1 MKVFF
6 AFLGTALFAAA
17 ILLGGTLATF
27 INPPSM
33 LIVIGGMVCFSLA
46 HHDAGAIR
54 DAIGNALGNEASPNV
69 QKDISVLATLRKTTY
84 GSGVAG
90 TLIGLIQMLQS
101 LDDPSS
107 IGPAMAVALLTTLY
121 GAFIANVLF
130 LPMRTVLENYTSA
143 EIVYR
148 GMVITGLQNIARGE
162 SPRNIQDE
170 LVANLAPAAQAK
182 LEAA

>member
-1 MKVFF
+1 MKVIF
-6 AFLGTALFAAA
+6 ALLGTALFAAA
-17 ILLGGTLATF
+17 VLLGGSLASF
-27 INPPSM
+27 INGPSM

-54 DAIGNALGNEASPNV
+54 DAIGNALGNEPSPNV

-107 IGPAMAVALLTTLY
+107 IGPAMAVAIL
-121 GAFIANVLF
+121 
-130 LPMRTVLENYTSA
+130 TVLYSVL
-143 EIVYR
+143 IVEFLIDPLTNR
-148 GMVITGLQNIARGE
+148 TLSRLDISGQSKTITPPAQSTHAVGMVFGSTLCLFIL
-162 SPRNIQDE
+162 
-170 LVANLAPAAQAK
+170 LMVM
-182 LEAA
+182 

>member
-6 AFLGTALFAAA
+6 ALLGTALFAAA
-17 ILLGGTLATF
+17 VLLGGSLASF
-27 INPPSM
+27 INLPSM

-54 DAIGNALGNEASPNV
+54 DAIGNALGNEPSPNV

-90 TLIGLIQMLQS
+90 TLIGLVQMLQS

-107 IGPAMAVALLTTLY
+107 IGPAMAVAIL
-121 GAFIANVLF
+121 
-130 LPMRTVLENYTSA
+130 TVLYSVL
-143 EIVYR
+143 IVEFLIDPLTNR
-148 GMVITGLQNIARGE
+148 TLSRLDISEQSKPIKPPTQSTHAVGMVFGSMLCLFIL
-162 SPRNIQDE
+162 
-170 LVANLAPAAQAK
+170 LMVM
-182 LEAA
+182 

>member
-6 AFLGTALFAAA
+6 ALLGTALFLAAV
-17 ILLGGTLATF
+17 LMGSSLAAF
-27 INPPSM
+27 INLPSM

-54 DAIGNALGNEASPNV
+54 DAIGNALGKNPSPNV

-107 IGPAMAVALLTTLY
+107 IGPAMAVAIL
-121 GAFIANVLF
+121 
-130 LPMRTVLENYTSA
+130 TVLYSVL
-143 EIVYR
+143 IVEFLIDPLTNRTLSRLDIR
-148 GMVITGLQNIARGE
+148 GQSKPIEPPTQSTHAVGMLFGSVLCLFILLMVI
-162 SPRNIQDE
+162 
-170 LVANLAPAAQAK
+170 
-182 LEAA
+182 